1 MAGPATSDEF
11 EFSYRFS
18 GFGGTSPVT
27 SIGIF
32 TNTATDEAIRGRA
45 TALWTALRPFTS
57 KDWQLVEIAI
67 KQGPVASGPT
77 WTIPVGTWG
86 QDNGDS
92 VPANTSFLIRKA
104 IAGTSNRF
112 AGRMFWPGPRENKID
127 AGGVLVAGEYI
138 DMQVALD
145 EWVDDLDTVVN
156 GYPLVFPSDGGSSTQ
171 VWKLDLQGKVATQRR
186 RLRR

>member
-1 MAGPATSDEF
+1 MAGPATATEY

-18 GFGGTSPVT
+18 GFGGTSPVS
-27 SIGIF
+27 SIGIYTE
-32 TNTATDEAIRGRA
+32 TNSDEAIRGRA
-45 TALWTALRPFTS
+45 TALWTGLRPFTS

-67 KQGPVASGPT
+67 KQGPVATGPT
-77 WTIPVGTWG
+77 WTIPVGTYG

-104 IAGTSNRF
+104 LSGTSNRF

-127 AGGVLVAGEYI
+127 AAGVLVAGEYV

-145 EWVDDLDTVVN
+145 EWVDDLDSIVS
-156 GYPLVFPSDGGSSTQ
+156 GYPLVFPSNGGSSAR